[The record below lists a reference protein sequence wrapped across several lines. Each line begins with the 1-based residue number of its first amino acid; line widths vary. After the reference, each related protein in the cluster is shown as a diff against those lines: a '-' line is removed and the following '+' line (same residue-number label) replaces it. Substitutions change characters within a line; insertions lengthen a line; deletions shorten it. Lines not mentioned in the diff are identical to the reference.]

1 MAGFPLDKW
10 RGVQLVNID
19 PNVSTFGKVVYSRL
33 MSHHNTKTGRCYPS
47 EATLAHALN
56 WSERSI
62 RTALKC
68 LAEHKYIRI
77 SRGKGRNGT
86 NQYTLA
92 IPSGKNEY
100 DKAEKLRLSHRKKPS
115 AKPMNKPLKEQERE
129 KARVK
134 YMSEKRQR
142 NNLDKSLDA
151 KKQGNLHKKFVE
163 RFDIEAK
170 GWELLQ
176 NIDVQ
181 ILQGIEEQ
189 YLEDEM
195 SLDSA
200 VAVLFEASQCGE

>member
-56 WSERSI
+56 CTERSI

-100 DKAEKLRLSHRKKPS
+100 DKAEKLRLSQGKKPS

-129 KARVK
+129 KARVM

-142 NNLDKSLDA
+142 NNIDENSGA
-151 KKQGNLHKKFVE
+151 KKQGNLHRKVVE
-163 RFDIEAK
+163 RFDNEST

-176 NIDVQ
+176 SIDTKT
-181 ILQGIEEQ
+181 LQGIENQ
-189 YLEDEM
+189 YLEDDK
-195 SLDSA
+195 SLNSA
-200 VAVLFEASQCGE
+200 VELLLNATRCVE